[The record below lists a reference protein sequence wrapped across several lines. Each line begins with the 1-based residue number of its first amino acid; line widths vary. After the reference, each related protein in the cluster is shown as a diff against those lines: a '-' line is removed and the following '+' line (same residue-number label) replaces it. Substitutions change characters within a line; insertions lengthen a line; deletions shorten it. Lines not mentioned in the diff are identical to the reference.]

1 MAAPATTTARTTGD
15 ASAATAAT
23 APGDDRAAHADA
35 GTGSAT
41 TSSSTSQTKDD
52 DVADETKGDD
62 EDEETCGFCKYMKG
76 GSCKDAFVAW
86 EACVDKAKETDEDFV
101 EVCYEATS
109 ALRECMWKDP
119 EYYGPMTG
127 ESEDGDDDGEGA
139 KGEGGDAP
147 SAVASE
153 D

>member
-1 MAAPATTTARTTGD
+1 MAAPAVATRAAKGD
-15 ASAATAAT
+15 ASAAST

-35 GTGSAT
+35 GTESAT
-41 TSSSTSQTKDD
+41 TSSSSSSASQPKDD
-52 DVADETKGDD
+52 DDD
-62 EDEETCGFCKYMKG
+62 GEEEEETCGFCKYMKG

-109 ALRECMWKDP
+109 ALRDCMLKDP

-127 ESEDGDDDGEGA
+127 ESEDENPHA
-139 KGEGGDAP
+139 KDEGGDAP

>member
-1 MAAPATTTARTTGD
+1 MATRAAKGD
-15 ASAATAAT
+15 ASAAST

-35 GTGSAT
+35 GTESAT
-41 TSSSTSQTKDD
+41 TSSSSSSASQPKDD
-52 DVADETKGDD
+52 DDGE
-62 EDEETCGFCKYMKG
+62 EEEETCGFCKYMKG

-109 ALRECMWKDP
+109 ALRDCMLKDP

-127 ESEDGDDDGEGA
+127 ESEDDDDGESA
-139 KGEGGDAP
+139 KGEGEIAP
-147 SAVASE
+147 AAVASE
-153 D
+153 G

>member
-1 MAAPATTTARTTGD
+1 MAAPAVATRAAKGD
-15 ASAATAAT
+15 ASAAST

-35 GTGSAT
+35 GTESAT
-41 TSSSTSQTKDD
+41 TSSSSSSASQPKDD
-52 DVADETKGDD
+52 DDD
-62 EDEETCGFCKYMKG
+62 GEEEEETCGFCKYMKG

-109 ALRECMWKDP
+109 ALRDCMLKDP

-127 ESEDGDDDGEGA
+127 ESEDDDDGESA
-139 KGEGGDAP
+139 KGEGEIAP
-147 SAVASE
+147 AAVASE
-153 D
+153 G

>member
-1 MAAPATTTARTTGD
+1 MAATTATTTATTTGD

-41 TSSSTSQTKDD
+41 TSSSSTSQTKDD
-52 DVADETKGDD
+52 DVADETKGDE

-109 ALRECMWKDP
+109 ALRDCMLKDP

-127 ESEDGDDDGEGA
+127 ESEDENPHA
-139 KGEGGDAP
+139 KDEGGDAP

>member
-1 MAAPATTTARTTGD
+1 MAAPAVATTRAAKGD
-15 ASAATAAT
+15 ASAAST

-35 GTGSAT
+35 GTESAT
-41 TSSSTSQTKDD
+41 TSSSSSSASQPKDD
-52 DVADETKGDD
+52 DDD
-62 EDEETCGFCKYMKG
+62 GEEEEETCGFCKYMKG

-109 ALRECMWKDP
+109 ALRDCMLKDP

-127 ESEDGDDDGEGA
+127 ESEDDDDGESA
-139 KGEGGDAP
+139 KGEGDDVPA
-147 SAVASE
+147 AVASE
-153 D
+153 G